1 MCTCSDR
8 PFDGTGSVDYLGFLM
23 TEILR
28 AEFEERQKRCVEAM
42 NSTGVDCLL
51 MLPGSNFTYFT
62 GLKFV
67 RERYRLLVALLTA
80 NGRLVILGTVFE
92 EAKMRSGPGEAEVYT
107 WTDEENHYSRLADW
121 IDGACRASPKMAVEL
136 TTNYYHYRAFREAMP
151 RARFVDPVPCTDRLR
166 AIKSEAEIAC
176 LSEACAKTF
185 SRMEQVPEQLE
196 EGMTERDL
204 ARLYGPSAM
213 IQFGLS
219 TSMPNET
226 AGLRRLAQ
234 GDCIVIDAGDRVEG
248 YRSDLT
254 RTFFFG
260 EPCDRMR
267 EVYRVVEEAET
278 AAIDAAGP
286 GAPAEVIDLAARRV
300 IEKAGYGDFFT
311 HRGGHGLGLDF
322 HELPICVAGNTDPL
336 EPGMVITAEP
346 GIYLPGEFGIRLE
359 DDILITHDGCEVL
372 SKRVPL

>member
-1 MCTCSDR
+1 MIEIPR
-8 PFDGTGSVDYLGFLM
+8 
-23 TEILR
+23 TE
-28 AEFEERQKRCVEAM
+28 FVTRQKRCVEVM

-80 NGRLVILGTVFE
+80 KGKLVIMGTLFE
-92 EAKMRSGPGEAEVYT
+92 EAKMRSGPGGADVIT
-107 WTDEENHYSRLADW
+107 WTDEENQYSRLADW
-121 IDGACRASPKMAVEL
+121 IGDACGSSPKMAVEL
-136 TTNYYHYRAFREAMP
+136 TTNYYHYKGLSEAM
-151 RARFVDPVPCTDRLR
+151 RKAEFVDPVPCTDRLR

-176 LSEACAKTF
+176 LSEACDRTF
-185 SRMEQVPEQLE
+185 SRMEKVPRQLE

-226 AGLRRLAQ
+226 AGLRQLAQ
-234 GDCIVIDAGDRVEG
+234 GDCIVIDAGDRVDG

-260 EPCDRMR
+260 EPSERMR
-267 EVYRVVEEAET
+267 EVYRVVEEAEQ
-278 AAIDAAGP
+278 AAIDAARP
-286 GAPAEVIDLAARRV
+286 GAPAEVIDLAARQV

-322 HELPICVAGNTDPL
+322 HELPICVAGNTEPL
-336 EPGMVITAEP
+336 EPGMVLTAEP

-359 DDILITHDGCEVL
+359 DDILITHDGCKLL
-372 SKRVPL
+372 SKRGPM